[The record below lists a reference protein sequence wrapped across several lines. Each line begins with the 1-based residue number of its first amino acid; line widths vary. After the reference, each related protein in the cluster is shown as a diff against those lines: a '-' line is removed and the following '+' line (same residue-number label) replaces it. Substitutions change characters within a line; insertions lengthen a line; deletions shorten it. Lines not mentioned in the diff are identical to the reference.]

1 MYIPSY
7 FAEKN
12 WHIAVA
18 FMQQYNFAT
27 LVSVGQ
33 QAPRATHLPFVVEYV
48 DGQLS
53 LYTHLSA
60 LNEQQHD
67 FETGQELLVIFQ
79 EPHAY
84 ISPTLYDK
92 RQSVPTWNYVA
103 VHGYGKASV
112 LVSETEK
119 IAVLEKMI
127 QQYEASYQQQ
137 WDELSPKYKNGLLQG
152 IVAIKIIVTRL
163 EAAYKLSQN
172 KSSAERARI
181 AHTLQ
186 DSSDSVVQQ
195 TGAMMLEHLP
205 PN

>member
-1 MYIPSY
+1 MYIPTY
-7 FAEKN
+7 FVETN
-12 WHIAVA
+12 WQIAVA

-48 DGQLS
+48 DGQLN

-67 FETGQELLVIFQ
+67 FGGDQELLVIFQ
-79 EPHAY
+79 TPNAY

-103 VHGYGKASV
+103 VHVYGKACV
-112 LVSETEK
+112 LASETEK
-119 IAVLEKMI
+119 IMVLEKMI

-152 IVAIKIIVTRL
+152 IVAIKITVTRI

-172 KSSAERARI
+172 KSSVEQVRI
-181 AHTLQ
+181 AHALQ
-186 DSSDSVVQQ
+186 ESSDSVVQQ
-195 TGAMMLEHLP
+195 TGSMMLECLL
-205 PN
+205 

>member
-7 FAEKN
+7 FAENN
-12 WHIAVA
+12 WQIAVA

-48 DGQLS
+48 DEQLN

-67 FETGQELLVIFQ
+67 FAAEQELLVIFQ

-84 ISPTLYDK
+84 ISPRLYDK

-103 VHGYGKASV
+103 VHVYGKAS
-112 LVSETEK
+112 LLTNEADK
-119 IAVLEKMI
+119 IGVLEKMI

-137 WDELSPKYKNGLLQG
+137 WDALSPKYKNGLLRG
-152 IVAIKIIVTRL
+152 IVAIKITVERI

-172 KSSAERARI
+172 KSSAERVRI

-195 TGAMMLEHLP
+195 TGAMMLERLP
-205 PN
+205 